1 MLLCVWSTIMPSPLI
16 TQRALK
22 LLCQQ
27 TFSQMRSVPAF
38 LGGVRHH
45 GHRASFP
52 LERAAILEERAAIME
67 AVQKREEHRK
77 RSDTATSLTTD
88 RWAIFCMKSVQNGHS
103 AYDSFRPSD
112 SSSTV

>member
-1 MLLCVWSTIMPSPLI
+1 MLHCVCSTIMPSPMI
-16 TQRALK
+16 TQRALQ

-27 TFSQMRSVPAF
+27 TVSQMRSVPAV
-38 LGGVRHH
+38 LGGARHH
-45 GHRASFP
+45 SHRASFP
-52 LERAAILEERAAIME
+52 LERAAILEERATIME

-77 RSDTATSLTTD
+77 RSDNAPSLTTV
-88 RWAIFCMKSVQNGHS
+88 RWAIVRRKPLQNGHS